1 MSFAAAMLIAMVIDF
16 LVGWPSWLF
25 SQIGHPVTWLGR
37 LIAVLD
43 RSWNR
48 EEDSP
53 NRRRAAGAATAIA
66 VVGLAT
72 VLAVIIHLILPSGW
86 PGIILTGVL
95 AWPLL
100 AVRSL
105 YEHVAAVLQPL
116 RDRDLASARVAL
128 ARIVG
133 RDTSML
139 NEAGLSRAA
148 LESLGENT
156 SDGVVA
162 PLFWGALLGLP
173 GLVAYKAINTLDSMI
188 GHRNA
193 RYEAFGWASAK
204 IDDIANFVPARITG
218 VLFAII
224 SAQPLTAMTCMMR
237 DARKHRSPNAGWPEA
252 ALAGGLGVRLSG
264 PRDYDGK
271 TTQEPWLND
280 AGRDPT
286 AEDIRRGLQLYTFAI
301 VLCGVVLLLSFALGI
316 VTEN

>member
-1 MSFAAAMLIAMVIDF
+1 MSFAAAMLIAMVIDS

-25 SQIGHPVTWLGR
+25 SKIGHPVTWLGG

-53 NRRRAAGAATAIA
+53 NRRRTAGAATAIA

-72 VLAVIIHLILPSGW
+72 VLAVSIHGILPSGW

-100 AVRSL
+100 AIRSL

-188 GHRNA
+188 GHRNE
-193 RYEAFGWASAK
+193 RYEAFGWASAR

-218 VLFAII
+218 VFFAMI
-224 SAQPLTAMTCMMR
+224 SARPLTAMTCMMR

-264 PRDYDGK
+264 PRDYEGK
-271 TTQEPWLND
+271 TTQEQWLND

-301 VLCGVVLLLSFALGI
+301 VLCGVVLLHSLALGI
-316 VTEN
+316 VTAK